1 MRPKGDVCQRE
12 SDAVNVIL
20 SGVEMG
26 FLAVLVL
33 PVDATNA
40 YTAATILNELS

>member
-1 MRPKGDVCQRE
+1 MRPKGDVCQLE
-12 SDAVNVIL
+12 SDAVKVIL

-26 FLAVLVL
+26 FRAVLVP